1 MTTATAA
8 TIPTFRG
15 FLNADNLKDAK
26 ADLAFNAQM
35 YFKDMRRPHADSPNA
50 LVYKL
55 DGTGLVCF
63 DADDQAANEHMMTV
77 MHKHG
82 VEFNYSPSV
91 SNHFKHEEGENAHKF
106 HYWFRTD
113 KAIPKKLGLNG
124 SKLDVLSKELVF
136 EPVLDAQMYPCNAP
150 FLTDAIYAD
159 ILKIG
164 RCASWPSG
172 QVIVSALSV
181 AAAPSA
187 TETQS
192 PKRNSTSAITA
203 DDMAFLDANTTM
215 QDAVNY
221 GTWIKTLIKIANK
234 FGKTE
239 RGLRL
244 AHYFSAKAQS
254 VYDPHG
260 VDKEWESIQPEKYTE
275 CVFSPLLTGKCH
287 IVLSD
292 SELSDASTV
301 AQTMAPAGMN
311 YKLKLNIRKL
321 SSDDEYTTLQIME
334 VMRPELFKHLKFDAE
349 KWFVYNPQEKTWRG
363 CKDFPTFMMSKFWER
378 ICYYNDGLIALKL
391 SSLEPES
398 DEWKTMKTAKH
409 KILKT
414 HLSAFSHSATISVAK
429 QMAKELLLDVGF
441 INKLN
446 NQLGRLVFSD
456 GIYNMETGEFRYGL
470 YYDDFIT
477 ETLPYSFDQ
486 FRAVSP
492 DAIQRAQDI
501 MMQINTYNEMYFKYH
516 MELLGYA
523 LTGFASRE
531 EVFFMMIGM
540 TASNGKST
548 VFEALTEKMSLY
560 CEKLNSKTFELDN
573 KDMHKMIGAVR
584 GKRIAWLNEVSK
596 RAQNTESIKEFADG
610 TFIKNKVLYG
620 TEEKI
625 PITAKLFFISNGEPK
640 FASDQGMFRRY
651 NYVRFQAKFYE
662 PTEWEKLE
670 APRPNMDFKKD
681 LSCKAFFL
689 SDEGFLALLRII
701 LDGTKRWFQNGLVV
715 PKEFDDLKVQA
726 CAKNDK
732 YHEFITN
739 HVARVDGK
747 CIHKSQFEQ
756 AWQEA
761 QMGGEHGKFDWS
773 DFQTNMQSKGFIYDA
788 KKNKKINGKVKNG
801 CFVDVE
807 FRDIEFPNKHEE

>member
-1 MTTATAA
+1 MTTAATAATAA

-26 ADLAFNAQM
+26 ADLAFNAQL
-35 YFKDMRRPHADSPNA
+35 YFKDTRRPHADSPNA

-63 DADDQAANEHMMTV
+63 DADDQAANEHMMSV
-77 MHKHG
+77 MQKHG
-82 VEFNYSPSV
+82 VEFNHSPSV
-91 SNHFKHEEGENAHKF
+91 SNHFNHEEGENAHKF

-113 KAIPKKLGLNG
+113 KIIPKKLGLNG
-124 SKLDVLSKELVF
+124 TKLDVLSKELVF
-136 EPVLDAQMYPCNAP
+136 EPVLDEQMYPCSAP

-164 RCASWPSG
+164 RTASWPSV
-172 QVIVSALSV
+172 Q
-181 AAAPSA
+181 APPASQPTNTA
-187 TETQS
+187 TEE
-192 PKRNSTSAITA
+192 
-203 DDMAFLDANTTM
+203 DMAFIDANTTV
-215 QDAVNY
+215 QDAASY
-221 GTWIKTLIKIANK
+221 GPWIKTLIKIANK
-234 FGKTE
+234 YGKTE

-244 AHYFSAKAQS
+244 AHYFSAKAS
-254 VYDPHG
+254 SAYDPHG
-260 VDKEWESIQPEKYTE
+260 VDKEWQSIQPDKYSE
-275 CVFSPLLTGKCH
+275 CIFNPALDLAGKCH

-301 AQTMAPAGMN
+301 AQVMAPAGMN

-334 VMRPELFKHLKFDAE
+334 VMRPELFKHLKFDAD

-378 ICYYNDGLIALKL
+378 VCYYNDGLIALKL

-414 HLSAFSHSATISVAK
+414 HLSSFSHSATISVAK

-446 NQLGRLVFSD
+446 NQLGKLVFSD
-456 GIYNMETGEFRYGL
+456 GIYDMETGEFRYGL

-486 FRAVSP
+486 FRAVGP
-492 DAIQRAQDI
+492 AAIQRAHDI
-501 MMQINTYNEMYFKYH
+501 LMQINTFNEEYFNYH

-523 LTGFASRE
+523 LTGYANRE
-531 EVFFMMIGM
+531 DCFMAMIGM

-560 CEKLNSKTFELDN
+560 CEKLNSKTFEMDN

-596 RAQNTESIKEFADG
+596 RAQNTEAIKEFADG

-625 PITAKLFFISNGEPK
+625 PITAKLFFISNSELR
-640 FASDQGMFRRY
+640 FFNDQGMFRRY

-681 LSCKAFFL
+681 PTCKGFFL
-689 SDEGFLALLRII
+689 SDEGFLALLHII
-701 LDGTKRWFQNGLVV
+701 LDGTKRWFQHGLVV

-756 AWQEA
+756 AWHEA
-761 QMGGEHGKFDWS
+761 QMAAEHGKFDWS

-788 KKNKKINGKVKNG
+788 KKRKKVNGKAKEG
-801 CFVDVE
+801 CFVDIE
-807 FRDIEFPNKHEE
+807 FRDIEFTNKEEENM

>member
-1 MTTATAA
+1 V
-8 TIPTFRG
+8 G
-15 FLNADNLKDAK
+15 
-26 ADLAFNAQM
+26 
-35 YFKDMRRPHADSPNA
+35 
-50 LVYKL
+50 
-55 DGTGLVCF
+55 
-63 DADDQAANEHMMTV
+63 
-77 MHKHG
+77 
-82 VEFNYSPSV
+82 FNYTPSV

-106 HYWFRTD
+106 HYWFRTEKHID
-113 KAIPKKLGLNG
+113 KKIGLNG
-124 SKLDVLSKELVF
+124 SKLDVLSKEIVF
-136 EPVLDAQMYPCNAP
+136 EPILDAQMNVCFAP

-159 ILKIG
+159 IIKIG
-164 RCASWPSG
+164 RNASWPSV
-172 QVIVSALSV
+172 Q
-181 AAAPSA
+181 APPASQPTNTP
-187 TETQS
+187 TEE
-192 PKRNSTSAITA
+192 
-203 DDMAFLDANTTM
+203 DMAFIDANTTV
-215 QDAVNY
+215 QDATDY

-234 FGKTE
+234 YGKNE

-244 AHYFSAKAQS
+244 AHHFSAKATS
-254 VYDPHG
+254 AYDSHG
-260 VDKEWESIQPEKYTE
+260 VDKEWHSIQPEKYAE
-275 CVFSPLLTGKCH
+275 CIFDPALDLSGKCH

-301 AQTMAPAGMN
+301 TQAMAPSGMN

-334 VMRPELFKHLKFDAE
+334 VMRPELFKHLKFDSD
-349 KWFVYNPQEKTWRG
+349 KWFVYNPQEKTWRQ

-378 ICYYNDGLIALKL
+378 VCYYNDGLIALKL
-391 SSLEPES
+391 SSMEPET

-409 KILKT
+409 KILKS

-429 QMAKELLLDVGF
+429 QMAKELLLDAGF

-486 FRAVSP
+486 FRAVGP
-492 DAIQRAQDI
+492 AAIQRAQDI
-501 MMQINTYNEMYFKYH
+501 LMQINTYNEEYFKYH

-560 CEKLNSKTFELDN
+560 CEKLNSKTFEMDN

-625 PITAKLFFISNGEPK
+625 PITAKLFFVSNGEPK

-670 APRPNMDFKKD
+670 APRQNMDFKKD
-681 LSCKAFFL
+681 VSCKAYL
-689 SDEGFLALLRII
+689 MTDEGFLALLHII

-756 AWQEA
+756 AWQAAE
-761 QMGGEHGKFDWS
+761 MGAEHGKFDWS

-788 KKNKKINGKVKNG
+788 HKTKKIDGKVKKG
-801 CFVDVE
+801 CFMDVD
-807 FRDIEFPNKHEE
+807 FTDIEFTNKHEE

>member
-1 MTTATAA
+1 MTTAT

-15 FLNADNLKDAK
+15 FLDADNWKTAK
-26 ADLAFNAQM
+26 TDLAFKAQL

-63 DADDQAANEHMMTV
+63 DADNQAANEHMMTV
-77 MHKHG
+77 MQKHG
-82 VEFNYSPSV
+82 VEVNYSPSV

-113 KAIPKKLGLNG
+113 KKIDKKIGLNG
-124 SKLDVLSKELVF
+124 TKLDVLSKEIVF
-136 EPVLDAQMYPCNAP
+136 EPELDTQMNVSSAP
-150 FLTDAIYAD
+150 LLTDAIYAD
-159 ILKIG
+159 IVKIG
-164 RCASWPSG
+164 RHSGHISPHKPS
-172 QVIVSALSV
+172 I
-181 AAAPSA
+181 P
-187 TETQS
+187 
-192 PKRNSTSAITA
+192 TSEDTA
-203 DDMAFLDANTTM
+203 FIDANTSLE
-215 QDAVNY
+215 DATNY
-221 GTWIKTLIKIANK
+221 GTWIKTLIKIAHK
-234 FGKTE
+234 YGKNE

-244 AHYFSAKAQS
+244 AHHFSAKAAS
-254 VYDPHG
+254 AYDPHG
-260 VDKEWESIQPEKYTE
+260 VDKEWESIQPEKYTD
-275 CVFSPLLTGKCH
+275 CIFSPPALELTGKCH

-292 SELSDASTV
+292 SDLSDATTV
-301 AQTMAPAGMN
+301 LQTMAPAGMN

-321 SSDDEYTTLQIME
+321 SSDDEYTTLQLME
-334 VMRPELFKHLKFDAE
+334 VMRSELFKHLKFDAD
-349 KWFVYNPQEKTWRG
+349 KWFVYNPQEKTWRQ

-378 ICYYNDGLIALKL
+378 VCYYNDGLIALKL
-391 SSLEPES
+391 SSLEPET

-446 NQLGRLVFSD
+446 NQMGKLVFSD

-470 YYDDFIT
+470 HYDDFIT
-477 ETLPYSFDQ
+477 ETLPYSYEQ
-486 FRAVSP
+486 FRAVSR
-492 DAIQRAQDI
+492 DAIQRAHGI
-501 MMQINTYNEMYFKYH
+501 MMQINTNNEEYFKYH

-523 LTGFASRE
+523 LTGYANRE
-531 EVFFMMIGM
+531 DCFMAMIGLS
-540 TASNGKST
+540 AGNGKST

-560 CEKLNSKTFELDN
+560 CEKLNSKTFEADN

-584 GKRIAWLNEVSK
+584 GKRIAWVNEVSK
-596 RAQNTESIKEFADG
+596 RAQNTEAIKEFADG

-625 PITAKLFFISNGEPK
+625 PITAKLFFVSNGELR

-662 PTEWEKLE
+662 TTEWEKLE

-681 LSCKAFFL
+681 PTCKGFFL
-689 SDEGFLALLRII
+689 SDEGFLALLHII
-701 LDGTKRWFQNGLVV
+701 LDGASRWFQTGLVV
-715 PKEFDDLKVQA
+715 PKEYDDLKVQA

-732 YHEFITN
+732 YHEFISN

-761 QMGGEHGKFDWS
+761 EMGAEHGKFDWS

-788 KKNKKINGKVKNG
+788 KKRKKINGKAKEG

-807 FRDIEFPNKHEE
+807 FKDIDSPNKEEE

>member
-1 MTTATAA
+1 MTTATATA
-8 TIPTFRG
+8 TATTAIPTFRG
-15 FLNADNLKDAK
+15 FLDADNWKTAK
-26 ADLAFNAQM
+26 ADLAFKAQL
-35 YFKDMRRPHADSPNA
+35 YFKDTRRPHADSPNA
-50 LVYKL
+50 VVYKL

-63 DADDQAANEHMMTV
+63 DADDQAANEHMISV
-77 MHKHG
+77 MQTHG
-82 VEFNYSPSV
+82 VEFNHTPSV
-91 SNHFKHEEGENAHKF
+91 SNHFKRDEGENAHKF

-113 KAIPKKLGLNG
+113 KKIDKRIGLNG
-124 SKLDVLSKELVF
+124 TKLDVLSKEIVF
-136 EPVLDAQMYPCNAP
+136 EPMLDAQMNVCSAP

-159 ILKIG
+159 IVKIG
-164 RCASWPSG
+164 RCVQEPLKEFSAPK
-172 QVIVSALSV
+172 VSSPATGDIAFIDTYTSV
-181 AAAPSA
+181 EDA
-187 TETQS
+187 TNFQS
-192 PKRNSTSAITA
+192 
-203 DDMAFLDANTTM
+203 
-215 QDAVNY
+215 
-221 GTWIKTLIKIANK
+221 WIKTLIKIANK
-234 FGKTE
+234 YGKNE

-244 AHYFSAKAQS
+244 AHHFSAKAS
-254 VYDPHG
+254 SAYDPQG
-260 VDKEWESIQPEKYTE
+260 VDKEWESIQTEKYAE
-275 CVFSPLLTGKCH
+275 CIFAPALDLAGKCH

-292 SELSDASTV
+292 SDLSDATTV
-301 AQTMAPAGMN
+301 LQTMAPAGMN

-334 VMRPELFKHLKFDAE
+334 VMRAELFKHLKFDAE

-378 ICYYNDGLIALKL
+378 VCYYNDGLIALKL

-414 HLSAFSHSATISVAK
+414 HLSSFSHSATISVAK

-446 NQLGRLVFSD
+446 NQLGKLVFSD
-456 GIYNMETGEFRYGL
+456 GIYDMETGVFRYGL
-470 YYDDFIT
+470 HYDDFIT
-477 ETLPYSFDQ
+477 ETLPYSYEQ
-486 FRAVSP
+486 FCAVSP
-492 DAIQRAQDI
+492 AAIQRAHGI
-501 MMQINTYNEMYFKYH
+501 MMQINTNNEEYFKYH

-523 LTGFASRE
+523 LTGYANRE
-531 EVFFMMIGM
+531 DCFMAMIGLS
-540 TASNGKST
+540 AGNGKST

-584 GKRIAWLNEVSK
+584 GKRIAWVNEVSK
-596 RAQNTESIKEFADG
+596 RAQNTEAIKEFADG

-625 PITAKLFFISNGEPK
+625 PITAKLFFVSNGELR

-670 APRPNMDFKKD
+670 APRPDMDFKKD
-681 LSCKAFFL
+681 PTCKGFFL
-689 SDEGFLALLRII
+689 SDEGFLALLHII
-701 LDGTKRWFQNGLVV
+701 LDGASRWFQTGLVV
-715 PKEFDDLKVQA
+715 PKEYDDLKVQA

-732 YHEFITN
+732 YHEFISN

-756 AWQEA
+756 AWHEA
-761 QMGGEHGKFDWS
+761 QMAGEHGKFDWS

-788 KKNKKINGKVKNG
+788 KKNKKINGKVKQG

-807 FRDIEFPNKHEE
+807 FKDIDFPNKHEE

>member
-1 MTTATAA
+1 
-8 TIPTFRG
+8 
-15 FLNADNLKDAK
+15 
-26 ADLAFNAQM
+26 
-35 YFKDMRRPHADSPNA
+35 
-50 LVYKL
+50 
-55 DGTGLVCF
+55 
-63 DADDQAANEHMMTV
+63 
-77 MHKHG
+77 
-82 VEFNYSPSV
+82 
-91 SNHFKHEEGENAHKF
+91 
-106 HYWFRTD
+106 
-113 KAIPKKLGLNG
+113 
-124 SKLDVLSKELVF
+124 
-136 EPVLDAQMYPCNAP
+136 
-150 FLTDAIYAD
+150 
-159 ILKIG
+159 
-164 RCASWPSG
+164 
-172 QVIVSALSV
+172 
-181 AAAPSA
+181 
-187 TETQS
+187 
-192 PKRNSTSAITA
+192 
-203 DDMAFLDANTTM
+203 
-215 QDAVNY
+215 
-221 GTWIKTLIKIANK
+221 
-234 FGKTE
+234 
-239 RGLRL
+239 
-244 AHYFSAKAQS
+244 
-254 VYDPHG
+254 
-260 VDKEWESIQPEKYTE
+260 VDKEWESIQPEKYPD
-275 CVFSPLLTGKCH
+275 CIFAPILDLSGKCH

-301 AQTMAPAGMN
+301 AQAMAPSGMN

-321 SSDDEYTTLQIME
+321 SSDDEYTTLQVME
-334 VMRPELFKHLKFDAE
+334 VMRPELFKHLKFDAD
-349 KWFVYNPQEKTWRG
+349 KWFVYAPQEKTWRQ

-378 ICYYNDGLIALKL
+378 VCYYNDGLIALKL

-446 NQLGRLVFSD
+446 NQLGKLVFSD

-477 ETLPYSFDQ
+477 ETLPYSYEQ
-486 FRAVSP
+486 FCAVSP
-492 DAIQRAQDI
+492 AAIQRAHGI
-501 MMQINTYNEMYFKYH
+501 MMQINTNNEEYFKYH

-523 LTGFASRE
+523 LTGYANRE
-531 EVFFMMIGM
+531 DCFMAMIGLS
-540 TASNGKST
+540 AGNGKST

-584 GKRIAWLNEVSK
+584 GKRIAWVNEVSK
-596 RAQNTESIKEFADG
+596 RAQNTEAIKEFADG

-625 PITAKLFFISNGEPK
+625 PITAKLFFVSNGELR

-681 LSCKAFFL
+681 PTCKGFFL
-689 SDEGFLALLRII
+689 SDEGFLALLHII
-701 LDGTKRWFQNGLVV
+701 LDGASRWFQTGLVV
-715 PKEFDDLKVQA
+715 PKEYDDLKVQA

-732 YHEFITN
+732 YHEFISN

-756 AWQEA
+756 AWHEA
-761 QMGGEHGKFDWS
+761 QMAGEHGKFDWS

-788 KKNKKINGKVKNG
+788 KKNKKLNGKVKQG

-807 FRDIEFPNKHEE
+807 FKDIDFPNKQEE